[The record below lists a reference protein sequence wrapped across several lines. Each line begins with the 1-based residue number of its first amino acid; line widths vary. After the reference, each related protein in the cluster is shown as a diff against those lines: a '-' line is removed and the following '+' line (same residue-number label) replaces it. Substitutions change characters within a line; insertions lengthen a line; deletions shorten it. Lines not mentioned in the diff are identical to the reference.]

1 MNTPKNHIPLSAH
14 FTASAVL
21 IERNHILLVHHK
33 KIGAWLPPGGH
44 LDLDQGEEPHA
55 TALREITEETGLV
68 CILANTAPT
77 QPQDDVAYL
86 MPAPL
91 CVHRVVAFEKGQSV
105 VHFDLAYMCKLDA
118 RFYPRLSDGLPP
130 PTAALDEVHNSRW
143 VALEEIETLPLARN
157 VLEIVEL
164 ARATYNL
171 STL

>member
-1 MNTPKNHIPLSAH
+1 MDTPKNHIPLPAH

-33 KIGAWLPPGGH
+33 RIGAWLPPGGH
-44 LDLDQGEEPHA
+44 LELDQGEQPHA

-68 CILANTAPT
+68 CTLANTAPM
-77 QPQDDVAYL
+77 QALDDIAYI

-91 CVHRVVAFEKGQSV
+91 CVHRVLALEKGQSV
-105 VHFDLAYMCKLDA
+105 VHFDLAYMCRLDA
-118 RFYPRLSDGLPP
+118 RFYPRLSDELPA
-130 PTAALDEVHNSRW
+130 PTAALDEVHNARW
-143 VALEEIETLPLARN
+143 VALDEIETLPLARN
-157 VLEIVEL
+157 VTEILEL